1 MPAEIL
7 NADSEGHLIVEMLLD
22 VFFYAQKKDI
32 VELCFWRRIDYWE
45 ARWKRWEKI

>member
-7 NADSEGHLIVEMLLD
+7 NADPEGHLIVEMLLD

-32 VELCFWRRIDYWE
+32 VDDKCFRINKWRYVWGH
-45 ARWKRWEKI
+45 